1 MCLLWVWGGIA
12 PHKTKT
18 LVWQLLHGK
27 ATVKG
32 ELLKRGIIN
41 SAHASCPLCNK
52 SIETV
57 DQLFVG
63 CKSVINLWY
72 DWCNEWGLAWVML
85 ARFKELTIMWN
96 NIKMASNYEK
106 VWKTTMFAITWTV
119 WIGRNEVV
127 FHNKV
132 WDKELIWELIKLR
145 VAMWV
150 KARWQDT
157 ASSIT
162 DIYRFPA
169 IGANAIK
176 FNVDGAANGGSGEA
190 GIGGLLRNEKGE
202 VLIKFSKAIGRGDL
216 NLAEYLSI
224 REAFILFSSSIWAH
238 NHSFVIES
246 DSRNAIRWINDPS
259 KTPWRLRK
267 WMLHIE
273 VLKKRATDWKIRHTL
288 REGNREADLL
298 AKEGV
303 GREIDL
309 VEFHNPM

>member
-1 MCLLWVWGGIA
+1 
-12 PHKTKT
+12 
-18 LVWQLLHGK
+18 
-27 ATVKG
+27 
-32 ELLKRGIIN
+32 
-41 SAHASCPLCNK
+41 
-52 SIETV
+52 
-57 DQLFVG
+57 
-63 CKSVINLWY
+63 
-72 DWCNEWGLAWVML
+72 ML

-96 NIKMASNYEK
+96 NIKMASNCER
-106 VWKTTMFAITWTV
+106 VWKTAMFAITWTI

-132 WDKELIWELIKLR
+132 WDKELIWKLIKLR

-150 KARWQDT
+150 KVRWQDT

-169 IGANAIK
+169 IGLNQQRDENIRPLTVWEKSGANAIK
-176 FNVDGAANGGSGEA
+176 FNVDGAANGSPGEA

-224 REAFILFSSSIWAH
+224 KEAFILFSNSIWAH
-238 NHSFVIES
+238 NHSFVIKS

-267 WMLHIE
+267 
-273 VLKKRATDWKIRHTL
+273 
-288 REGNREADLL
+288 
-298 AKEGV
+298 
-303 GREIDL
+303 
-309 VEFHNPM
+309 